1 MQLSASR
8 LEMKGMQKLSHGQFR
23 EGIRAW
29 IPKYAHLAVDS
40 SHLNV
45 SQVNMLL
52 DELGKAK
59 KGSIETLDLPLG
71 KVGVSMGK
79 LTASLKT
86 ISDRNPKS
94 KIQLSFHGR
103 KMTAADGEKFGDALV
118 GNRVTL
124 VGLDATHGGEGMAA
138 ILDKIPESN
147 VETLDIAGR
156 DVTVYEKEIMQAMP
170 KLQTL
175 ALNGSTTATAEAL
188 QNHKAAMARMESAFK
203 QADKTFVATD
213 LVANLNITERYLTG
227 TAATRASLAEF
238 KSMVPTAFDV
248 PAVTADL
255 YYAAKDGEDRERQ
268 TALLNEMATNTKGHL
283 QLVDFKA
290 WDLPGL
296 EDGLGKDIT
305 KALEGVSRNHPYVK
319 IVANFNGTPFTLDDA
334 KMLTEALPIAKTSI
348 LSLDNCSLDAA
359 GTSAIAQALKHT
371 PSMNVDM
378 CNNTFDDEGVRL
390 LADALPTLGKLTLSA
405 DNFSPAQKARL
416 DTAADVWGKPI
427 DWS

>member
-1 MQLSASR
+1 MNLTTPQSSPTPAHAALPPSSSAASQQNAASSTQLPPPATDAELVAANAQKAHAGARMAGQLRAKFNLVPPKGSAPRQTRAMEAPMQLSASR

-203 QADKTFVATD
+203 QADKTFC
-213 LVANLNITERYLTG
+213 G
-227 TAATRASLAEF
+227 
-238 KSMVPTAFDV
+238 
-248 PAVTADL
+248 
-255 YYAAKDGEDRERQ
+255 
-268 TALLNEMATNTKGHL
+268 
-283 QLVDFKA
+283 
-290 WDLPGL
+290 
-296 EDGLGKDIT
+296 
-305 KALEGVSRNHPYVK
+305 
-319 IVANFNGTPFTLDDA
+319 NGPRGQF
-334 KMLTEALPIAKTSI
+334 EYH
-348 LSLDNCSLDAA
+348 
-359 GTSAIAQALKHT
+359 G
-371 PSMNVDM
+371 
-378 CNNTFDDEGVRL
+378 
-390 LADALPTLGKLTLSA
+390 TLSYGDCRDESIFGRVQVDGA
-405 DNFSPAQKARL
+405 DSVRRSRSHRRL
-416 DTAADVWGKPI
+416 VLCSEGWGG
-427 DWS
+427 S